1 MMTLKIDAITPEHA
15 LSVLKILV
23 KEDKKIA
30 THVQKIITK
39 LICDV
44 DHAEIA
50 GEVLAT
56 LDSIEVED
64 LWDRSG
70 KTRGGYIEPCEMADE
85 MVTEALLPFLNQAK
99 EYKALSMK
107 NEEKL
112 YFMGIL
118 QGLYSF
124 DKESGTQFRE
134 WAEDVSENVFYGL
147 VAEWKKVS
155 AHKSGLN
162 DIKKFVKENC
172 QEWFE
177 TSLFK

>member
-15 LSVLKILV
+15 LSILKILV

-30 THVQKIITK
+30 THIQKIITK

-50 GEVLAT
+50 GEVQAT
-56 LDSIEVED
+56 LDSIFVED

-99 EYKALSMK
+99 EYKSLSMK

-118 QGLYSF
+118 QGLYLF
-124 DKESGTQFRE
+124 DKESDTQFRE
-134 WAEDVSENVFYGL
+134 WAEDIAENVFDGL
-147 VAEWKKVS
+147 IADWKKVS

-172 QEWFE
+172 QEWFKPL
-177 TSLFK
+177 LFK